1 MLFGRKNDSEKISQM
16 KAAVEESVAE
26 AFRQQAQEQSRQQEK
41 QQAHLDEIL
50 EKNHK
55 AVRNLAD
62 TVEDFLD
69 SMEEEDRQQRQSR
82 QEIMD
87 IQKREQ
93 GLLELVGLYQQQM
106 ELVEQWMAGQEN
118 SKAAQT
124 AWEQQYAMLR
134 GKIMTE
140 SRLCAIENTG
150 ASGEPVD
157 YRLHEVLQAVE
168 PETAGQEGTIAEVYS
183 QGMLYQGT
191 VIRKARVSAYRR
203 KEN

>member
-82 QEIMD
+82 QE
-87 IQKREQ
+87 REQ